1 MPALQPCSPTLRFLE
16 TNEAASNMKSFFYD
30 IAEQLFKHLRANEW
44 SEIYFSSES
53 SNFVRINKSQIRQ
66 PGHVTQH
73 FLTLRL
79 GSGQKKISSTF
90 TISGNLQDDLKKA
103 SSELATLRNEIPQA
117 PEDPYL
123 VKIAQSIQV
132 ESESASILPTHA
144 QALDALL
151 SRSKKLD
158 LVGLYTSGDIYRGFA
173 SSFGQRNWFSSRS
186 FQLDWSL
193 FHRADNALKSSF
205 MGNSWNEEAFETKW
219 QENSEQFDI
228 LERPRKTLSPGNYR
242 IFLTPSAVDEVVKLL
257 SWNAFSIKALKNKTS
272 SFLKLAA
279 HEEHMNPNLTIQENI
294 SLGIS
299 PTFNAHGDMKPD
311 QTALVEKGE
320 YMNSLISTRS
330 SNEFNMKG
338 NAAEDHESPT
348 SLEVKAGNL
357 ARSRITQEL
366 HTGIFVNN
374 LWYMNY
380 SDRSTCRTTGMT
392 RFATFWVENG
402 KISHPIQV
410 LRFDESLF
418 RALGTNLEQLTQD
431 REMILSNDTYGERKA
446 HCALLP
452 GALINDFNFCQ

>member
-1 MPALQPCSPTLRFLE
+1 MR
-16 TNEAASNMKSFFYD
+16 SFFYD
-30 IAEQLFKHLRANEW
+30 IANELFKHLHASEW
-44 SEIYFSSES
+44 CELYLSSES
-53 SNFVRINKSQIRQ
+53 TNFVRINKSQIRQ

-90 TISGNLQDDLKKA
+90 TISGNLQDDIKKA
-103 SSELATLRNEIPQA
+103 TFELAGLRNEMPQA

-123 VKIAQSIQV
+123 VKVAQSVQV
-132 ESESASILPTHA
+132 ENETTNVLPSHE
-144 QALDALL
+144 QALDAVL

-158 LVGLYTSGDIYRGFA
+158 LVGLYTSGDMYRGFA
-173 SSFGQRNWFSSRS
+173 SSFGQRNWFASRS

-205 MGNSWNEEAFETKW
+205 MGNSWNEQAFETKW
-219 QENSEQFDI
+219 QENTEQFNI

-242 IFLTPSAVDEVVKLL
+242 VFLSPSAMDEVIKLL

-272 SFLKLAA
+272 SFLKLVA
-279 HEEHMNPNLTIQENI
+279 HEESMNPFLSVKENI
-294 SLGIS
+294 ALGIS
-299 PTFNAHGDMKPD
+299 PTFNTHGDIKPL
-311 QTALVEKGE
+311 QTTLIEKGK
-320 YMNSLISTRS
+320 YASSLISTRS
-330 SNEFNMKG
+330 SKEFNLPG
-338 NAAEDHESPT
+338 NAAEDHEQPT
-348 SLEVKAGNL
+348 SLEVSAGNL
-357 ARSRITQEL
+357 DRSKITQEL
-366 HTGIFVNN
+366 GTGIFVNN

-418 RALGTNLEQLTQD
+418 RALGSNLESLTKE
-431 REMILSNDTYGERKA
+431 REMILSGDTYGERKA
-446 HCALLP
+446 HCALIP
-452 GALINDFNFCQ
+452 GALIDDFHFAQ

>member
-1 MPALQPCSPTLRFLE
+1 
-16 TNEAASNMKSFFYD
+16 MKAFFYD
-30 IAEQLFKHLRANEW
+30 IAEQLFKHLQANEW
-44 SEIYFSSES
+44 CELYLSSES
-53 SNFVRINKSQIRQ
+53 TNFVRINKSQIRQ

-79 GSGQKKISSTF
+79 GLGQKKISSTF
-90 TISGNLQDDLKKA
+90 TISGNLQDDIKKA
-103 SSELATLRNEIPQA
+103 TLELAGLRNEMPQA

-123 VKIAQSIQV
+123 VKVAQAVQV
-132 ESESASILPTHA
+132 EHESKSVLPSHE
-144 QALDALL
+144 QALDAVL

-158 LVGLYTSGDIYRGFA
+158 LVGLYTSGDMYRGFA

-205 MGNSWNEEAFETKW
+205 MGNSWNEQAFETKW
-219 QENSEQFDI
+219 QENAEQFNI

-242 IFLTPSAVDEVVKLL
+242 VFLSPSAMDEVIKLL

-272 SFLKLAA
+272 SFLKLVA
-279 HEEHMNPNLTIQENI
+279 HEESMNPSLSLQENI
-294 SLGIS
+294 ALGIS
-299 PTFNAHGDMKPD
+299 PTFNTHGDIKPSH
-311 QTALVEKGE
+311 TSLIEKGK
-320 YMNSLISTRS
+320 YANSLISTRS
-330 SNEFNMKG
+330 SKEFNVAG
-338 NAAEDHESPT
+338 NAAEDHEQPT
-348 SLEVKAGNL
+348 SLEVNAGNL
-357 ARSRITQEL
+357 ERSKITQEL
-366 HTGIFVNN
+366 GTGIFVNN

-418 RALGTNLEQLTQD
+418 RALGNNLESLTQE
-431 REMILSNDTYGERKA
+431 REMILSGDTYGERKA
-446 HCALLP
+446 HCALIP
-452 GALINDFNFCQ
+452 GALIDDFHFAQ